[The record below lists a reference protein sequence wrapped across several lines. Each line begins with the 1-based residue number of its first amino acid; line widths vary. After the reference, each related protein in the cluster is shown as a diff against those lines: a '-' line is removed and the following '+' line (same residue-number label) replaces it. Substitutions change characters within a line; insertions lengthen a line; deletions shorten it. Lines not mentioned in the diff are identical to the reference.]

1 MSGHGANPVF
11 FNKIAKTGRPEHLL
25 APSPLPPLCL
35 SVNNFRAFNKN
46 ERRRRKKGVF
56 QLVN

>member
-35 SVNNFRAFNKN
+35 SVNNFRAFNENK
-46 ERRRRKKGVF
+46 RSGWKKGVF
-56 QLVN
+56 QVVN